1 MITAIAALG
10 NGGMLMRPQL
20 VREVRSPDGVH
31 SFPPEPVRQVVS
43 PSTADTMLDMMV
55 SVWNQAALQPLR
67 IDGYT
72 VAAKS
77 GTADI
82 PGPGGYRSGQT
93 YASFAGFG
101 PIPNP
106 RFAILVRLD
115 RPEAIYG
122 GVTAAPVFRAVA
134 NELFTYLRVPR
145 SGS

>member
-1 MITAIAALG
+1 
-10 NGGMLMRPQL
+10 
-20 VREVRSPDGVH
+20 
-31 SFPPEPVRQVVS
+31 
-43 PSTADTMLDMMV
+43 
-55 SVWNQAALQPLR
+55 VWNQAALQPLR